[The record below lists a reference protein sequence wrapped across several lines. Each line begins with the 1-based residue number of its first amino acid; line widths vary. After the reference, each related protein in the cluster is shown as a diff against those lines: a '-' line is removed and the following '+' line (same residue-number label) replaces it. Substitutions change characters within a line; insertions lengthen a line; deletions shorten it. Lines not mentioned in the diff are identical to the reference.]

1 MAAGKMRTVNIRIE
15 QEFGLSSP
23 IEIPHAARVF
33 RDVSLHLEQALD
45 EHKKW
50 YLKGYSRKQALQHQ
64 VFVDDCT
71 VPDAI
76 LSRWEKRYKKN
87 YPFFGEG
94 IWDGRDDDISAGI
107 DLTSSYSSTNRRN
120 NPMSLVIE
128 FSVFPVNT
136 KLSSERMLDFM
147 CHLLALNENCTYLN
161 VESGGY
167 SFSEIIPKENGYDEV
182 YKKVFPDRISCGWM
196 LFIPAIVLPDL
207 IPEAARVIP
216 VLKDNKQIGTI
227 VVSTEEIFDGNN
239 KEHIGKAND
248 IEIKLLDLGLLPLMT
263 EL

>member
-1 MAAGKMRTVNIRIE
+1 
-15 QEFGLSSP
+15 
-23 IEIPHAARVF
+23 
-33 RDVSLHLEQALD
+33 
-45 EHKKW
+45 
-50 YLKGYSRKQALQHQ
+50 
-64 VFVDDCT
+64 
-71 VPDAI
+71 
-76 LSRWEKRYKKN
+76 
-87 YPFFGEG
+87 
-94 IWDGRDDDISAGI
+94 
-107 DLTSSYSSTNRRN
+107 
-120 NPMSLVIE
+120 MSLVIE

-167 SFSEIIPKENGYDEV
+167 GFSEIIPKEKGYDEV

-196 LFIPAIVLPDL
+196 LFIPAIILPDL

>member
-1 MAAGKMRTVNIRIE
+1 
-15 QEFGLSSP
+15 
-23 IEIPHAARVF
+23 
-33 RDVSLHLEQALD
+33 
-45 EHKKW
+45 
-50 YLKGYSRKQALQHQ
+50 
-64 VFVDDCT
+64 
-71 VPDAI
+71 
-76 LSRWEKRYKKN
+76 
-87 YPFFGEG
+87 
-94 IWDGRDDDISAGI
+94 
-107 DLTSSYSSTNRRN
+107 
-120 NPMSLVIE
+120 
-128 FSVFPVNT
+128 
-136 KLSSERMLDFM
+136 MLDFM